1 MPAVKLVS
9 VQKDFAGVD
18 VIRGVSVDI
27 ADGEFCVLVGPSG
40 SGKST
45 LLRLIAGLETP
56 SKGQIFIGDRDVT
69 SEPPKRRDIA
79 MVFQSYALYPQL
91 TVRDNMGFGLRLA
104 GVDRAVVKSKVDSA
118 AEMLGL
124 TPLLDRFPRQLSG
137 GQRQRV
143 AMGRA
148 IVREPSVFL
157 FDEPL
162 SNLDAALRVQVR
174 GEIVELHQRLK
185 TTAIY
190 VTHDQVEAMS
200 MGDRIVVLRD
210 GRVEQTG
217 TPHEL
222 YQRPTNRFV
231 AGFIGSPSMNLLE
244 GYVDTKDGVLF
255 FSSQTGGVAL
265 PASMSQAAHGQ
276 ATLGLRPEHCQLIAP
291 GASEV
296 SGRLHVAG
304 IVGNIEFTGADTFI
318 QLSTTLGVITAICD
332 DRNQWRRGDKAIIAV
347 ELDRLHLFDAK
358 NQRVDLTTN

>member
-1 MPAVKLVS
+1 MPAVQLVS
-9 VQKDFAGVD
+9 LDKDFSGVG
-18 VIRGVSVDI
+18 VIHDVSVDI

-56 SKGQIFIGDRDVT
+56 SKGQIFIGERDVT
-69 SEPPKRRDIA
+69 QEPPKRRDIA

-104 GVDRAVVKSKVDSA
+104 GVDKALIKSKVDSA
-118 AEMLGL
+118 AQMLGL
-124 TPLLDRFPRQLSG
+124 TSLLDRFPKQLSG

-174 GEIVELHQRLK
+174 AEIVELHQRLR

-200 MGDRIVVLRD
+200 MGDRIVVLKD

-222 YQRPTNRFV
+222 YQRPANRFV
-231 AGFIGSPSMNLLE
+231 AGFIGSPSMNLIE
-244 GYVDTKDGVLF
+244 GEVSHQH
-255 FSSQTGGVAL
+255 SSQVFSASSGSIVL
-265 PASMSQAAHGQ
+265 PSNMPNAPRGK
-276 ATLGLRPEHCQLIAP
+276 ATLGLRPEHCHLGTFNTPAP
-291 GASEV
+291 PGWLHL
-296 SGRLHVAG
+296 SGTIG
-304 IVGNIEFTGADTFI
+304 QTEFTGADTFI
-318 QLSTTLGVITAICD
+318 QVSTDLGILTAISD
-332 DRNQWRRGDKAIIAV
+332 DRSTWKKGDACTLSVKH
-347 ELDRLHLFDAK
+347 DRLHLFGA
-358 NQRVDLTTN
+358 NQLRVQFP

>member
-1 MPAVKLVS
+1 MSAISLRSISKDFNGAAVIRDVS
-9 VQKDFAGVD
+9 VE
-18 VIRGVSVDI
+18 I

-45 LLRLIAGLETP
+45 LLRLIAGLEEP
-56 SKGQIFIGDRDVT
+56 SSGEIHIGARDVT
-69 SEPPKRRDIA
+69 HEPPKRRDIA
-79 MVFQSYALYPQL
+79 MVFQSYALYPQM

-104 GVDRAVVKSKVDSA
+104 GVDKKQALAKVDAA

-124 TPLLDRFPRQLSG
+124 TTLLDRFPRQLSG

-148 IVREPSVFL
+148 IVREPAVYL

-174 GEIVELHQRLK
+174 GEIVDMHQRLR
-185 TTAIY
+185 TTAVY

-222 YQRPTNRFV
+222 YQRPANRFV
-231 AGFIGSPSMNLLE
+231 ASFIGSPAMNLL
-244 GYVDTKDGVLF
+244 DGELVAGDSF
-255 FSSQTGGVAL
+255 ATAVGRSAL
-265 PASMSQAAHGQ
+265 PMSISASGP
-276 ATLGLRPEHCQLIAP
+276 ATLGLRPEHCRLLPHDTAANAQDLTLD
-291 GASEV
+291 GEV
-296 SGRLHVAG
+296 RSL
-304 IVGNIEFTGADTFI
+304 EFTGADTLV
-318 QLSTTLGVITAICD
+318 QVGTKLGTVTAICD
-332 DRNQWRRGDKAIIAV
+332 DRSPWRRGDPV
-347 ELDRLHLFDAK
+347 RVSTPPDRLHLFDGRG
-358 NQRVDLTTN
+358 QRLSP

>member
-1 MPAVKLVS
+1 MSSIRLRNVS
-9 VQKDFAGVD
+9 KRFNDTE
-18 VIRGVSVDI
+18 VIRDVSVDI

-45 LLRLIAGLETP
+45 LLRLIAGLEAPTD
-56 SKGQIFIGDRDVT
+56 GQIHIGDRDVT
-69 SEPPKRRDIA
+69 FEPPKQRDIA
-79 MVFQSYALYPQL
+79 MVFQSYALYPQM

-104 GVDRAVVKSKVDSA
+104 GVDKKEAAGKVDVA

-124 TPLLDRFPRQLSG
+124 THLLDRYPRQLSG

-148 IVREPSVFL
+148 IVRQPAVYL

-174 GEIVELHQRLK
+174 GEIVDMHQRLR
-185 TTAIY
+185 TTAVY

-222 YQRPTNRFV
+222 YQRPANRFV
-231 AGFIGSPSMNLLE
+231 AGFIGSPAMNLL
-244 GYVDTKDGVLF
+244 DGELATNGEF
-255 FSSQTGGVAL
+255 ATAAGRTAL
-265 PASMSQAAHGQ
+265 PMAVAAATGR
-276 ATLGLRPEHCQLIAP
+276 ATLGLRPEHCQVLPAGGDAAP
-291 GASEV
+291 GLALDGDV
-296 SGRLHVAG
+296 RGL
-304 IVGNIEFTGADTFI
+304 EFTGADTLV
-318 QLSTTLGVITAICD
+318 QVDTPLGTVTAICD
-332 DRNQWRRGDKAIIAV
+332 DRSPWKRGDRVRISTPP
-347 ELDRLHLFDAK
+347 DRLHVFDG
-358 NQRVDLTTN
+358 QGRRVAGT